1 MAVVGVGWGTD
12 AEPPEHLIQQ
22 PWSER
27 HLVDEGEVRRV
38 PVAPPHLLSERFD
51 RRLHGYRF
59 HGSLDRHL
67 DLHAGLCS
75 RHHRHITG
83 DIDDHQPITSTGPNR
98 TNAVTRAIRGGSP
111 NGDLLRPRRRLAG
124 IAVTIALMGGRWMF
138 LAPSNVGGHTTFA
151 EVIGH
156 GMQPKLYSGDLS
168 ISRAQSEYRLGDLVV
183 FKVRLH
189 HRNGYVSH
197 RWSVDPIRLAG
208 RPRRLPHLG
217 RPMDDPDC
225 QHRGALLVRS
235 PRVRHSHGMGP
246 DQPTVV
252 RCYLQCDRHALLS
265 TAPSASYPSSTCP
278 GARDRVERAP
288 QAGAVRSRVR
298 RLDPQI
304 HSHPRSCSGRCPT
317 RRQPPP
323 GQP

>member
-208 RPRRLPHLG
+208 RPRATTAPGPTHGRSRLPTSRRATGSKSPGSAQPWHG
-217 RPMDDPDC
+217 SGPTHC
-225 QHRGALLVRS
+225 CSLLSAVRS
-235 PRVRHSHGMGP
+235 PCSSIYRSVG
-246 DQPTVV
+246 VV
-252 RCYLQCDRHALLS
+252 SLQHLPWCSRPRRRSPAGRGGQVTS
-265 TAPSASYPSSTCP
+265 TAS
-278 GARDRVERAP
+278 
-288 QAGAVRSRVR
+288 RSP
-298 RLDPQI
+298 DP
-304 HSHPRSCSGRCPT
+304 
-317 RRQPPP
+317 
-323 GQP
+323 